1 MQGTWLSIYHMSDDF
16 KIRSLQ
22 FQFFNLEWG
31 SVQTAKAFESAWHLC
46 IYEKRS
52 SILLIFHIDNVVQ
65 QVKLQGR
72 RNSVGG
78 QRGAIV
84 PLDFYKWIEPISTMD
99 GGHILPHHITTLLP
113 LNFQAFLRPCS
124 KANVELHAAR
134 ALLFSACHS

>member
-1 MQGTWLSIYHMSDDF
+1 MIQSVVALWSYNVVQGVGSIYHMSDDF

-65 QVKLQGR
+65 QAKLQGR
-72 RNSVGG
+72 RNWVGG

-84 PLDFYKWIEPISTMD
+84 PQ
-99 GGHILPHHITTLLP
+99 ILINKLTLS
-113 LNFQAFLRPCS
+113 R
-124 KANVELHAAR
+124 ED
-134 ALLFSACHS
+134 

>member
-1 MQGTWLSIYHMSDDF
+1 MIQSVVALWSYNVVQGTWLLCVGSIYHMSDDF

-65 QVKLQGR
+65 QAKLQGR
-72 RNSVGG
+72 RNWGG
-78 QRGAIV
+78 GGGRGESSS
-84 PLDFYKWIEPISTMD
+84 PRF
-99 GGHILPHHITTLLP
+99 
-113 LNFQAFLRPCS
+113 
-124 KANVELHAAR
+124 
-134 ALLFSACHS
+134 

>member
-1 MQGTWLSIYHMSDDF
+1 MIQSVVALWSYNVVQGTWLLCVGSIYHMSDDF

-65 QVKLQGR
+65 QAKLQGR
-72 RNSVGG
+72 RKWGVGEG
-78 QRGAIV
+78 RGEQTS
-84 PLDFYKWIEPISTMD
+84 PRF
-99 GGHILPHHITTLLP
+99 
-113 LNFQAFLRPCS
+113 
-124 KANVELHAAR
+124 
-134 ALLFSACHS
+134 

>member
-1 MQGTWLSIYHMSDDF
+1 MSDDF

-65 QVKLQGR
+65 QAKLQGR
-72 RNSVGG
+72 RNWGRAVGRVEG
-78 QRGAIV
+78 SDCS
-84 PLDFYKWIEPISTMD
+84 PDFDK
-99 GGHILPHHITTLLP
+99 
-113 LNFQAFLRPCS
+113 
-124 KANVELHAAR
+124 K
-134 ALLFSACHS
+134 